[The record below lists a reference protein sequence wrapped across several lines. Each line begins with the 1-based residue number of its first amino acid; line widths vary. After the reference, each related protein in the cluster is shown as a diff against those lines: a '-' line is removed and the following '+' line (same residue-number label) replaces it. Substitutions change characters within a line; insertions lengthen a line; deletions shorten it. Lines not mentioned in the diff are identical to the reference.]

1 MNLHRKLSMPYW
13 CVGNPVGD
21 PFGPAV
27 MDRVSSVAVTDILCE
42 AKKDGLIDFTSAH
55 DDDLVTWD
63 PYNENDDTD
72 PKSDTYKTLK
82 TIKDKLERAGL
93 QFKMATC
100 SLHGDPVFRNGGI
113 TNPDPRVRLLAA
125 KKVMRSLRIGH
136 FLGAEY
142 FTYWVARDGFETQFA
157 VPWGRNY
164 RYLMDGLNLVFRYT
178 RENNLSIM
186 HGTIENKPNE
196 PRGEMYL
203 PTVGHALA
211 IISRLENPDFWG
223 VNPELLQHEQ
233 MTGLSAVAAAG
244 FAAFSVLYILNK
256 MNWDGYLEFDNHIL
270 RTDAAPG
277 KENAITLRRKFI
289 ELNIDAVRAAENKAN
304 QLADDSD
311 IIKIQ
316 DRLWNSHQSVEKMLQ
331 GGDLQAIEKAVVDYK
346 AVNEEPL
353 ELGMLDL
360 VVNKKILG
368 LQAHLPSE

>member
-1 MNLHRKLSMPYW
+1 
-13 CVGNPVGD
+13 
-21 PFGPAV
+21 
-27 MDRVSSVAVTDILCE
+27 
-42 AKKDGLIDFTSAH
+42 
-55 DDDLVTWD
+55 
-63 PYNENDDTD
+63 
-72 PKSDTYKTLK
+72 
-82 TIKDKLERAGL
+82 
-93 QFKMATC
+93 
-100 SLHGDPVFRNGGI
+100 
-113 TNPDPRVRLLAA
+113 
-125 KKVMRSLRIGH
+125 MRSLRIGH

-164 RYLMDGLNLVFRYT
+164 RYLMDGLNLVVRYT
-178 RENNLSIM
+178 RENNLDIK

-244 FAAFSVLYILNK
+244 FAASMGKLFFLHVGNQKPNQFDNDNPVLVGMDGLKEFVSVLYILNK

-270 RTDAAPG
+270 RTDAVPG
-277 KENAITLRRKFI
+277 KKNAIALRRKFI
-289 ELNIDAVRAAENKAN
+289 ELNIDAVRAAEKKAN

-311 IIKIQ
+311 INKIQ
-316 DRLWNSHQSVEKMLQ
+316 DRLWNSHQSVEKILQ
-331 GGDLQAIEKAVVDYK
+331 SGDLQVIEKAVVDYK

-353 ELGMLDL
+353 ELGLLDL
-360 VVNKKILG
+360 MVNKKIMG
-368 LQAHLPSE
+368 L